1 MTETCTLSVT
11 WRTDVWYNTVME
23 AFAIP
28 DVRERLHDVVDA
40 LVNES
45 IDHVSTH
52 ALGEDLIEIQRAADR
67 LQAEFLRRLHRFDRA
82 HGALAEEA
90 GSTTSWVRDH
100 CAVTWKAGAYSVRLA
115 RTLGELPATLD
126 SARTGR
132 ASLSNVTLIAQ
143 LANAVGVEQVAPLEH
158 ILVSAA
164 ETLEPSAMRTL
175 TQAARLQIDPDGV
188 LDDDNRAHERRWF
201 ECEQSYGGAWFLRGQ
216 LDAEGGA
223 VVKAA
228 IDALAH
234 GLSPGETRSGSQR
247 RADALVDMSAAQLRC
262 GDHRDVHGQRPH
274 LTVTVSADTLR
285 SGRSDVHAAPAELSG
300 VVPIHAGAAPPATLH
315 GAGPIHPETARRIAC
330 DAVRTVVT
338 VATPAD
344 ASVWTA
350 STSAV
355 PLSVGR
361 ATRTIPAHI
370 RTALHLRDQGCRF
383 PGCDRPPAWTDGH
396 HIVHWSDGG
405 PTELENLVSLCR
417 RHHRAVHEQ
426 GWRIHIADGA
436 AVVEPPP

>member
-1 MTETCTLSVT
+1 
-11 WRTDVWYNTVME
+11 ME

-28 DVRERLHDVVDA
+28 DARDRLNEVVDA

-52 ALGEDLIEIQRAADR
+52 ALGEDLIEIQRATDR

-82 HGALAEEA
+82 HGALADEA

-100 CAVTWKAGAYSVRLA
+100 CAVTWKAGASSVRLA

-126 SARTGR
+126 SARAGR

-143 LANAVGVEQVAPLEH
+143 LATAVGVEQVAPLEH
-158 ILVSAA
+158 ILVGAA
-164 ETLEPSAMRTL
+164 ETLEPAAMRTL

-285 SGRSDVHAAPAELSG
+285 VNTARADDIAFGTMATDTTNAGTLRSWRS
-300 VVPIHAGAAPPATLH
+300 AAPPAELQ
-315 GAGPIHPETARRIAC
+315 GVGPIHPETARRIAC

-338 VATPAD
+338 VAPVAD
-344 ASVWTA
+344 ASVWMAGTR
-350 STSAV
+350 AV

-370 RTALHLRDQGCRF
+370 RTALHLRDHGCRF
-383 PGCDRPPAWTDGH
+383 PGCDRPAPWTDGH
-396 HIVHWSDGG
+396 HIIHWSDGG

-417 RHHRAVHEQ
+417 PHHRTVHEQ
-426 GWRIHIADGA
+426 GWRIHIADGIA
-436 AVVEPPP
+436 LVEPPP

>member
-1 MTETCTLSVT
+1 
-11 WRTDVWYNTVME
+11 
-23 AFAIP
+23 
-28 DVRERLHDVVDA
+28 
-40 LVNES
+40 
-45 IDHVSTH
+45 
-52 ALGEDLIEIQRAADR
+52 
-67 LQAEFLRRLHRFDRA
+67 
-82 HGALAEEA
+82 
-90 GSTTSWVRDH
+90 
-100 CAVTWKAGAYSVRLA
+100 
-115 RTLGELPATLD
+115 
-126 SARTGR
+126 
-132 ASLSNVTLIAQ
+132 
-143 LANAVGVEQVAPLEH
+143 
-158 ILVSAA
+158 
-164 ETLEPSAMRTL
+164 MRTL

-274 LTVTVSADTLR
+274 LTLTVSADTLR

-315 GAGPIHPETARRIAC
+315 GVGPIHPETARRIAC

-383 PGCDRPPAWTDGH
+383 PGCDRPPGWTDGH
-396 HIVHWSDGG
+396 HIVHGSDGG